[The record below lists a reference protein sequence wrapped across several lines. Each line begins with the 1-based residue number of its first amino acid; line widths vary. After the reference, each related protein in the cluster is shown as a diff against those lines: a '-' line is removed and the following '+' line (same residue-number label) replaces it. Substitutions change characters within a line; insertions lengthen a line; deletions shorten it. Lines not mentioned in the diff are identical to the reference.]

1 MNCIRLGSGLFFSA
15 LLVLT
20 FTGCEDAEIKDMA
33 QAQQCLDAVPASSP
47 QDASNCFAYVSA
59 YDSQQAN
66 ILKCSIKIT
75 SGGLSTQKIAEAYKA
90 ADSSTLTNK
99 EAVYIAYL
107 ALDKPNASGG
117 YSLAQQAYPFC
128 VKSQVSGLIF
138 IAGLVQTASMISSI
152 TGATFDINNPTAA
165 QSAINTAL
173 QECIDGTKTCNM
185 TEVGTTLSTLSTVY
199 CASPSSDLGVCT
211 DVNSAITEYGGD
223 TTKTAQAFMCK
234 LQKKTFDGTNCT

>member
-1 MNCIRLGSGLFFSA
+1 MNFIRLGSGLFFSA
-15 LLVLT
+15 LLVLA
-20 FTGCEDAEIKDMA
+20 FTGCEDAEVKDMA
-33 QAQQCLDAVPASSP
+33 QAQQCLDAVPASAP
-47 QDASNCFAYVSA
+47 QDAENCFAYVSA

-138 IAGLVQTASMISSI
+138 IAGLVQTASMIASV
-152 TGATFDINNPTAA
+152 TGATFDLNNPAAA
-165 QSAINTAL
+165 QTAINTAL
-173 QECIDGTKTCNM
+173 QNCIAGAGCNM
-185 TEVGTTLSTLSTVY
+185 NEVGTTLATLSTVY